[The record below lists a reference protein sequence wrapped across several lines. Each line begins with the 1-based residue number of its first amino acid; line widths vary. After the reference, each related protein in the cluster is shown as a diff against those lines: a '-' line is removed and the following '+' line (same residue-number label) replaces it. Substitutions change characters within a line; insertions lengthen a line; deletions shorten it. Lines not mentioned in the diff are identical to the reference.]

1 MGEIM
6 RRVPTTEER
15 LRGVHPS
22 LVGATLC
29 WKRYR
34 AWNAA
39 WLPGRC
45 ELCHAPFSED
55 GVRGTLHSGYSVM
68 GGGPA
73 GQDDYVWIC
82 ATCLERGAWFGWL
95 VVEMAPNGRDQRGP
109 GDLHG
114 RA

>member
-1 MGEIM
+1 MGELI
-6 RRVPTTEER
+6 RFAPRIATPEER
-15 LRGVHPS
+15 LRDVHAG
-22 LVGATLC
+22 LVGAKLR

-45 ELCHAPFSED
+45 ELCHMPFSE
-55 GVRGTLHSGYSVM
+55 GGARGTPHSGYSVV

-73 GQDDYVWIC
+73 NQDDYLWLC
-82 ATCLERGAWFGWL
+82 APCFESHGAWFGWKAL
-95 VVEMAPNGRDQRGP
+95 TPARDPRGR
-109 GDLHG
+109 